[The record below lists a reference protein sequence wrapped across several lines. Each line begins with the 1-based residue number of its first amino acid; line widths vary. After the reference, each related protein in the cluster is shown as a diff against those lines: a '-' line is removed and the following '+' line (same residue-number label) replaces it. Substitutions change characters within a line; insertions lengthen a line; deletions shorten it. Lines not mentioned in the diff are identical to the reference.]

1 MAGFNQKRI
10 KKFLRL
16 TDLAK
21 EFAKVG
27 IRAKFPKISDSK
39 LKEKLIEKIN
49 LNNVQEQ
56 WERLKLLKKS

>member
-1 MAGFNQKRI
+1 MVKFNQNRI
-10 KKFLRL
+10 KEFLRL

-27 IRAKFPKISDSK
+27 IKVRFPKISNQE
-39 LKEKLIEKIN
+39 LKAKLIEKIN
-49 LNNVQEQ
+49 LNNIQEQ